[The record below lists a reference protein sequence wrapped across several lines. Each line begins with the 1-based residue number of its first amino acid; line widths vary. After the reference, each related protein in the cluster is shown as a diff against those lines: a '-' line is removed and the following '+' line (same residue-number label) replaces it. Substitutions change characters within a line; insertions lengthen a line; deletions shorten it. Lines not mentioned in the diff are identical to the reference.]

1 VEGAVLP
8 VRFRDYDVSASV
20 VEDYLGKKATMKM
33 ARNIRVFLRF
43 VSKGINVR
51 TRGTNTDLN

>member
-1 VEGAVLP
+1 ME
-8 VRFRDYDVSASV
+8 S
-20 VEDYLGKKATMKM
+20 YLGKKATMKM

-51 TRGTNTDLN
+51 LKDKSNAELN